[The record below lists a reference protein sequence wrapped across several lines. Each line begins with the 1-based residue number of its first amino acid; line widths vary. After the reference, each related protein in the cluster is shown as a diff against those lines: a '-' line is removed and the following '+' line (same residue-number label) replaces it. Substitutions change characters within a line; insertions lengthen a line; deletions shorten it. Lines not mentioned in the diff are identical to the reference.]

1 MRLITIITT
10 AAALA
15 ITMLGLSSCNNSSGG
30 STYSYSSVAYNIAT
44 RQGADSST
52 ISKSAVNYAF
62 NSGDNT
68 IDIATTAT
76 PYTSSKTA
84 GGTVSFSTTVDMTY
98 DQTKG
103 YFTFSTS
110 NVKATGATV
119 SGLSGSFDYIT
130 GTLYLEYTV
139 NGTYTVKS
147 TSSLAYPYTE
157 TQMIDTAHTT
167 SAWTQNQAVYLFDV
181 NTSTNK
187 ANISIYYIQTEKDGQ
202 NHVLQYSGAQVT
214 PTRTGYVIT
223 ADTLKAIS
231 DYKVYYLRNA
241 KFTIDNNWH
250 SLNGTFQL
258 DNQQATVKGG
268 LFN

>member
-1 MRLITIITT
+1 MRLTTIITT
-10 AAALA
+10 AILA
-15 ITMLGLSSCNNSSGG
+15 TILLGLSSCNNSSGG
-30 STYSYSSVAYNIAT
+30 STYSYSSVTYNIAT
-44 RQGADSST
+44 SKGADSST

-68 IDIATTAT
+68 LEISTTAT
-76 PYTSSKTA
+76 PYTSDKTA
-84 GGTVSFSTTVDMTY
+84 GGTVSLSTTVDMTY

-110 NVKATGATV
+110 NVQATGATV

-147 TSSLAYPYTE
+147 TSSLAYPYAE

-214 PTRTGYVIT
+214 PTRTGYIIT
-223 ADTLKAIS
+223 ADTLKAIA
-231 DYKVYYLRNA
+231 DYKMHYLRNA
-241 KFTIDNNWH
+241 KFTIDNDWH